1 MEDMSVTRRRITPHQ
16 RINTIYELDLDRLY
30 RSGIRY
36 LMVDVDN
43 TLVPTGASDI
53 PDTLYGWMEAAK
65 ERFSVCL
72 LSNSKR
78 KRILK
83 LARLFGVEGVYYSMK
98 PTGWGYR
105 QAARKLGAADPSV
118 VCVIGDQLYT
128 DIWMGRR
135 MGCYTVLVT
144 PCSDVDHFWTKALR
158 RIEGKKL
165 LGHGP
170 QHHEKGT

>member
-1 MEDMSVTRRRITPHQ
+1 MHKRIIPHQ
-16 RINTIYELDLDRLY
+16 RVNTIYDLDLDRLY
-30 RSGIRY
+30 DSGIRY
-36 LMVDVDN
+36 LMIDVDN

-53 PDTLYGWMEAAK
+53 SDTLSRWMEGAK
-65 ERFSVCL
+65 RRFSLCL

-78 KRILK
+78 NRILM
-83 LARLFGVEGVYYSMK
+83 LARLFDVTGFYYAMK

-105 QAARKLGAADPSV
+105 RAARALGITDPST

-158 RIEGKKL
+158 RIEGKRL
-165 LGHGP
+165 LGRGP
-170 QHHEKGT
+170 QHYEKGS

>member
-1 MEDMSVTRRRITPHQ
+1 MTGRRITPHQ
-16 RINTIYELDLDRLY
+16 RVNTIYEMDLYRLY
-30 RSGIRY
+30 QSGIRY

-53 PDTLYGWMEAAK
+53 PDALSRWMGEAK

-78 KRILK
+78 NRILK
-83 LARLFGVEGVYYSMK
+83 LARLFGVAGVYYSMK

-105 QAARKLGAADPSV
+105 RAARRLGVTDPST

-128 DIWMGRR
+128 DIWMGLR

-170 QHHEKGT
+170 QHHTEGT

>member
-1 MEDMSVTRRRITPHQ
+1 MSVARKRIIPHQ
-16 RINTIYELDLDRLY
+16 KVNTIYELDLDGLY
-30 RSGIRY
+30 ESGIRY
-36 LMVDVDN
+36 LMIDVDN

-53 PDTLYGWMEAAK
+53 PDVLYRWMEDAK
-65 ERFSVCL
+65 KRFSVCL

-78 KRILK
+78 KRILM

-98 PTGWGYR
+98 PTGLGYR
-105 QAARKLGAADPSV
+105 RAARKLGVIDPSQ

-135 MGCYTVLVT
+135 MGCHTVLVT
-144 PCSDVDHFWTKALR
+144 PCSDVDHFWTRALR

-165 LGHGP
+165 LRHGP
-170 QHHEKGT
+170 QHHGEGT